1 MQNTDINYN
10 ALVDKKE
17 VVEFK
22 KNKDKYMLKS
32 EHGKT
37 ITELKAVTAKQFDNA
52 KSDINVKDAE
62 IRILKNQVSGVETEN
77 KNLKSGM
84 NKLVEEIE
92 EIEDFVEEKTNEY
105 NDDCSG
111 CVTIDDVTIN
121 EIVWDE
127 YPKFENLAKRL
138 SEYIETKIQAQVSLD
153 WDNRGDDCDGPD
165 DDREPEDW

>member
-1 MQNTDINYN
+1 MMSDNYPPDIRQYDNDSRSPFYN
-10 ALVDKKE
+10 DGG
-17 VVEFK
+17 
-22 KNKDKYMLKS
+22 Y
-32 EHGKT
+32 
-37 ITELKAVTAKQFDNA
+37 
-52 KSDINVKDAE
+52 DA
-62 IRILKNQVSGVETEN
+62 
-77 KNLKSGM
+77 
-84 NKLVEEIE
+84 
-92 EIEDFVEEKTNEY
+92 FVEEKTNEY

-138 SEYIETKIQAQVSLD
+138 SEYIETKIQEQVSLD